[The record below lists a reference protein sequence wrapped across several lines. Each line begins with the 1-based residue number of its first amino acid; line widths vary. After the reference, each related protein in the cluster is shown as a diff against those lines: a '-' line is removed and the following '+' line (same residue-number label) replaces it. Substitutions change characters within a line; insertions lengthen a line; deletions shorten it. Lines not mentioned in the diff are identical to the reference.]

1 MEVDVMADSKANLD
15 FLSPEKREFLRR
27 RAERRGST
35 VEEELERAIGEV
47 MEAAEAEGPEG
58 DADEEGERPRRP
70 IDELESVHTPATL
83 ARARE
88 ADRRLNAILKRRS
101 DHKQRSKDLSGI
113 IGIVHGDGSV
123 TGRNFHDYLYG
134 REDENG

>member
-1 MEVDVMADSKANLD
+1 MADINLD

-35 VEEELERAIGEV
+35 VEEELERALGEV
-47 MEAAEAEGPEG
+47 MEAADTGEDAGETPE
-58 DADEEGERPRRP
+58 ETERPRRP
-70 IDELESVHTPATL
+70 IDEFESCHTPETL

-88 ADRRLNAILKRRS
+88 ADRELNRRLKERLPEEERPRDI
-101 DHKQRSKDLSGI
+101 SGI
-113 IGIVHGDGSV
+113 IGMVHGDGSV

-134 REDENG
+134 REDEDG